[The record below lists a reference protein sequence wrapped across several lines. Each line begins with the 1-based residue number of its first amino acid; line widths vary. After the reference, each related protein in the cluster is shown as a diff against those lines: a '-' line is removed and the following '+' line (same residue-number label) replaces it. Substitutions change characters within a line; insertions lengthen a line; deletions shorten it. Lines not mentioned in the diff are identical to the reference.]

1 MMRSKFSFI
10 TCVYLFVGT
19 IQIHAQAIIADSV
32 DERIFTLNELAF
44 FVDEDKIYTI
54 DSVLHSTN
62 KVLFVKQPN
71 YQNSDFKT
79 NTPYWV
85 KFTIQLKEHTNK
97 KWLLEFYDQSID
109 QLEVWIPNTQGKYTY
124 IKTGDATD
132 FNNRVWLH
140 KNFEIPIDSWK
151 DTTITCYFKIQ
162 SHEFADIRVAFRSV
176 NRFVYYA
183 LNEYMLYGM
192 FYGMVLIIVLYNFLV
207 YLAIREIKNIYYIGY
222 ILSVAL
228 YAASLDG
235 TGFQYLWPAFP
246 SFNTY
251 AVGVFLFLLILFALL
266 FTRKFLNT
274 KATAP
279 LLDKWLLIMIVV
291 RSSAFLLL
299 LIFYP
304 SALPYRNA
312 DVIPLSIIFFTG
324 IQVWRNGYKP
334 ARFFV
339 IAYGILFLGFFLRM
353 LVYFNFLPFTILSH
367 YSLHISFGVEM
378 LFLTF
383 ALGDRIRILKDNRDK
398 ALRRV
403 IVQHEDNMQLKDKV
417 NRELEEKVKER
428 TLALHQKNE
437 ELARI
442 NEKLE
447 RQSFEINQINS
458 LLDLD
463 NWKLKNSIKEVLE
476 SRLKERVMEYDQF
489 HTLYPDELS
498 CYRLIEE
505 LKWEKGF
512 TCRQCNNDKYFSG
525 SQKFA
530 RRCTKCGYNESI
542 TAYTI
547 FHHLKFPIEKAFY
560 IAYVAVAKPDA
571 YTLEALSTRL
581 NLRLNTVW
589 TFKNKVMERIEWL
602 KKHGK
607 RASAETWQTVL
618 LLPEDVKLSK

>member
-1 MMRSKFSFI
+1 
-10 TCVYLFVGT
+10 
-19 IQIHAQAIIADSV
+19 
-32 DERIFTLNELAF
+32 
-44 FVDEDKIYTI
+44 
-54 DSVLHSTN
+54 
-62 KVLFVKQPN
+62 
-71 YQNSDFKT
+71 
-79 NTPYWV
+79 
-85 KFTIQLKEHTNK
+85 
-97 KWLLEFYDQSID
+97 
-109 QLEVWIPNTQGKYTY
+109 
-124 IKTGDATD
+124 
-132 FNNRVWLH
+132 
-140 KNFEIPIDSWK
+140 
-151 DTTITCYFKIQ
+151 
-162 SHEFADIRVAFRSV
+162 
-176 NRFVYYA
+176 
-183 LNEYMLYGM
+183 
-192 FYGMVLIIVLYNFLV
+192 
-207 YLAIREIKNIYYIGY
+207 
-222 ILSVAL
+222 
-228 YAASLDG
+228 
-235 TGFQYLWPAFP
+235 
-246 SFNTY
+246 
-251 AVGVFLFLLILFALL
+251 
-266 FTRKFLNT
+266 
-274 KATAP
+274 
-279 LLDKWLLIMIVV
+279 
-291 RSSAFLLL
+291 
-299 LIFYP
+299 
-304 SALPYRNA
+304 
-312 DVIPLSIIFFTG
+312 
-324 IQVWRNGYKP
+324 
-334 ARFFV
+334 
-339 IAYGILFLGFFLRM
+339 
-353 LVYFNFLPFTILSH
+353 
-367 YSLHISFGVEM
+367 M